1 MKVQLA
7 LPQLVLGI
15 IILIFLALGTVIA
28 IKVPAYESSDEPDH
42 VQNIETL
49 ASGHWYSLTPHCR
62 LTLRTIYAC
71 TNGDE
76 AQQAPLYY
84 LLFAGWQR
92 LVGQSVQAPFNQAIA
107 LPVRAHAERYAKHGA
122 AAHRF
127 LLWLRL
133 PNVLL
138 GALTVL
144 LAYFAVRLVTADVWT
159 PVIAASLVA
168 CLPRF
173 VFLSSFVTNDNLVN
187 VLGALFVFL
196 AVRYALSPSRWRM
209 VTVGVVFGLL
219 VLTKLSALPIAI
231 TIVVLALM
239 VKGRGKRLEFAVVGF
254 GSALVI
260 CGWYLIQNTVRY
272 GQPLAQ
278 TDSSRYLA
286 IAGGLGTTFGPYH
299 VSDPVNL
306 VVVQVPRRIVDSF
319 WYQSGWDQFH
329 WSTPVNLVITAGF
342 AAALLG
348 LIHRRVSLRVTTTFW
363 TIALSALLCVWVLAF
378 QTATYQARYA
388 YVGLT
393 AICGLAALGLER
405 WRLPVRFIL
414 PAAGL
419 VGTLLAIH
427 NDVLG
432 VRWT

>member
-7 LPQLVLGI
+7 WPQLVLGVI
-15 IILIFLALGTVIA
+15 ISMFLALGTVIA
-28 IKVPAYESSDEPDH
+28 IKVPAYEASDEPDH
-42 VQNIETL
+42 VQNIEAL

-62 LTLRTIYAC
+62 LTTRTVFTC

-84 LLFAGWQR
+84 LLFAGWQVIIR
-92 LVGQSVQAPFNQAIA
+92 QPVQVPFNQAIA
-107 LPVRAHAERYAKHGA
+107 LPVRAHAERYAKHSA
-122 AAHRF
+122 ATHRF

-133 PNVLL
+133 PNILL

-144 LAYFAVRLVTADVWT
+144 LAYFAVRLVTADVWS

-168 CLPRF
+168 FLPRF

-209 VTVGVVFGLL
+209 ASVGAVFGLL
-219 VLTKLSALPIAI
+219 MLTKLSALPIAI
-231 TIVVLALM
+231 AIVVLALM
-239 VKGRGKRLEFAVVGF
+239 AKGWRQRAEFAVFGF

-286 IAGGLGTTFGPYH
+286 LIGGLGTFGTQFH
-299 VSDPVNL
+299 VSDPLDL

-319 WYQSGWDQFH
+319 WYQSGWNQFH

-342 AAALLG
+342 AAAVLG
-348 LIHRRVSLRVTTTFW
+348 LIHRRVSPRITVTFW
-363 TIALSALLCVWVLAF
+363 TIALSALLCVWVVAF

-419 VGTLLAIH
+419 FGTLVAIH

-432 VRWT
+432 VHWT

>member
-1 MKVQLA
+1 MRVQLA

-28 IKVPAYESSDEPDH
+28 IKVPAYESADEPDH

-49 ASGHWYSLTPHCR
+49 VSGHWYSLTPHCR
-62 LTLRTIYAC
+62 LTFHTIYTC

-84 LLFAGWQR
+84 LVFAGWQKII
-92 LVGQSVQAPFNQAIA
+92 GQPVQAPFNQAIA
-107 LPVRAHAERYAKHGA
+107 LPVRAHAERYARHSA

-144 LAYFAVRLVTADVWT
+144 LAYLALRLVTADVWT

-168 CLPRF
+168 FLPRF

-187 VLGALFVFL
+187 VLGALLVFL
-196 AVRYALSPSRWRM
+196 AVRYALFPSRWRM
-209 VTVGVVFGLL
+209 VAVGVVFGLL
-219 VLTKLSALPIAI
+219 VLTKLSTLPIAI

-239 VKGRGKRLEFAVVGF
+239 VKGWRKRLEFAAVGF
-254 GSALVI
+254 GSALVV

-286 IAGGLGTTFGPYH
+286 IIGGLGTIFGPYH

-348 LIHRRVSLRVTTTFW
+348 LIHRRVSLRVTVTFW

-414 PAAGL
+414 PVAGL